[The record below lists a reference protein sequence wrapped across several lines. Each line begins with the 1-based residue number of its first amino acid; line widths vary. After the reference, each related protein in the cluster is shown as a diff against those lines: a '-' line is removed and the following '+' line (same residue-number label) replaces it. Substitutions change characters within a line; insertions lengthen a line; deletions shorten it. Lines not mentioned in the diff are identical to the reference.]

1 MSFDKR
7 FHRLFPSDLATATV
21 YYDKISVDLGDRL
34 RDSVRDKIRTIVDR
48 PESFGFVRPPIR
60 AAMIGGFPYLI
71 LFIVEGTTVFLAG
84 LYHASSDPDRWL
96 DRNPIDG

>member
-1 MSFDKR
+1 M
-7 FHRLFPSDLATATV
+7 
-21 YYDKISVDLGDRL
+21 
-34 RDSVRDKIRTIVDR
+34 IVDR
-48 PESFGFVRPPIR
+48 PESFVLVSSPFR

-71 LFIVEGTTVFLAG
+71 LFIVEGTTVFFAG

>member
-7 FHRLFPSDLATATV
+7 FHRLFPSDLATATA

-34 RDSVRDKIRTIVDR
+34 RNSARDTIRMIVDR
-48 PESFGFVRPPIR
+48 PESFGFVRDPIR

-71 LFIVEGTTVFLAG
+71 LFIVEGATVYLAG
-84 LYHASSDPDRWL
+84 LYHVSSDPDRWL
-96 DRNPIDG
+96 DRDPIEE

>member
-7 FHRLFPSDLATATV
+7 FHRLFPSDLATATA
-21 YYDKISVDLGDRL
+21 YYDKISVNLGDRL

-48 PESFGFVRPPIR
+48 PESFGLVRSPFR
-60 AAMIGGFPYLI
+60 AAMIGGFPYVI
-71 LFIVEGTTVFLAG
+71 LFKVEGTPVLFAG
-84 LYHASSDPDRWL
+84 LYHASSDPGRCL